1 LALCHQQRLKK
12 GVKMPLS
19 KEVLSKVA
27 DSIKKAKE
35 SLAELKDVVNDMRLS
50 GLETKERDVEVKR
63 LTDELRSL
71 EIFYERQKAKLS

>member
-1 LALCHQQRLKK
+1 
-12 GVKMPLS
+12 MPLS